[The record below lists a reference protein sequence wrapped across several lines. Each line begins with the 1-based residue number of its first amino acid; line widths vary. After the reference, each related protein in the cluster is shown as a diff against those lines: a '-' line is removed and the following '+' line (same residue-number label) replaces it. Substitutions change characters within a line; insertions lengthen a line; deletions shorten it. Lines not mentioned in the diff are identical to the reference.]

1 MRKWAGYNKWKNYLL
16 VIQLFSMFCDDIQDM
31 DLTRAL
37 QHPMVLVVEH
47 ILILFADISHPS

>member
-1 MRKWAGYNKWKNYLL
+1 ML

>member
-31 DLTRAL
+31 DLTRTLAAPYGPGCGT
-37 QHPMVLVVEH
+37 HFN
-47 ILILFADISHPS
+47 IIC